1 MIKGGKGGKERTKEK
16 KNEKWEREQREN
28 EEEISIDKYGERETV
43 EPRKA
48 RDWRE
53 ATTGTRVLQ

>member
-1 MIKGGKGGKERTKEK
+1 MIKGEKGGKERTKEK
-16 KNEKWEREQREN
+16 KNEKWKREQREN
-28 EEEISIDKYGERETV
+28 EGEISIDKYGERETV

>member
-1 MIKGGKGGKERTKEK
+1 MIKGEKGGKERAKEK

-28 EEEISIDKYGERETV
+28 EGEISIDKYGERETV
-43 EPRKA
+43 EPTKT

-53 ATTGTRVLQ
+53 ATTITRVLQ

>member
-1 MIKGGKGGKERTKEK
+1 MIKGEKGGKERTKEK

-28 EEEISIDKYGERETV
+28 EGEISIDKYGERETV

>member
-1 MIKGGKGGKERTKEK
+1 MIKGEKGGKERTKEK

-28 EEEISIDKYGERETV
+28 GGEISIDKYGERETV
-43 EPRKA
+43 EPTKA

>member
-1 MIKGGKGGKERTKEK
+1 MIKGEKGGKERAKEK

-28 EEEISIDKYGERETV
+28 EGEISIDKYGDRETV

>member
-1 MIKGGKGGKERTKEK
+1 MIKGEKGVKERAKEK

-28 EEEISIDKYGERETV
+28 EGEISMDKYGERETV
-43 EPRKA
+43 EPTKA

-53 ATTGTRVLQ
+53 ATTITRVLQ

>member
-1 MIKGGKGGKERTKEK
+1 MIKGEKGGKERTKEK

-28 EEEISIDKYGERETV
+28 EGEISIDKYGERETV

-53 ATTGTRVLQ
+53 ATTGARVLQ

>member
-1 MIKGGKGGKERTKEK
+1 MIKGEKGGKERTKEK

-43 EPRKA
+43 EPTKA

-53 ATTGTRVLQ
+53 ATTITRVLQ

>member
-1 MIKGGKGGKERTKEK
+1 MIKGEKGGKERAKEK

-28 EEEISIDKYGERETV
+28 EGEISIDKYGERETV

>member
-1 MIKGGKGGKERTKEK
+1 MIKGEKGGKERAKEK

-28 EEEISIDKYGERETV
+28 EGEISIDKYGERETV

-53 ATTGTRVLQ
+53 ATTKTRVLQ

>member
-1 MIKGGKGGKERTKEK
+1 MIKGEKGGKERIKEK

-28 EEEISIDKYGERETV
+28 EGEILIDKYGEREIV
-43 EPRKA
+43 ELIKV

-53 ATTGTRVLQ
+53 VIIGIRVL

>member
-28 EEEISIDKYGERETV
+28 EGEISIDKYGERETV

>member
-28 EEEISIDKYGERETV
+28 EEEISIDKYGDRETV

>member
-1 MIKGGKGGKERTKEK
+1 MRNGGE
-16 KNEKWEREQREN
+16 NREN
-28 EEEISIDKYGERETV
+28 EEEISIDKYGDRETV

>member
-1 MIKGGKGGKERTKEK
+1 MIKGEKGGKERTKEK
-16 KNEKWEREQREN
+16 KNEKWEREKREN
-28 EEEISIDKYGERETV
+28 EGEISIDKYGERETV

>member
-1 MIKGGKGGKERTKEK
+1 MIKGEKGGKERAKEK

-28 EEEISIDKYGERETV
+28 EEEISIDKYGERDTV
-43 EPRKA
+43 EPTKA

>member
-1 MIKGGKGGKERTKEK
+1 MIKGEKGVKERVKEK

-28 EEEISIDKYGERETV
+28 EGEILIDKYGEREIV
-43 EPRKA
+43 ELIKV

-53 ATTGTRVLQ
+53 VIIGIRVL

>member
-1 MIKGGKGGKERTKEK
+1 MIKGEKGGKERAKEK
-16 KNEKWEREQREN
+16 KNEKWKREQREN
-28 EEEISIDKYGERETV
+28 EGEISIDKYGERETV
-43 EPRKA
+43 EPRKT

>member
-1 MIKGGKGGKERTKEK
+1 MIKGEKGGKERTKEK
-16 KNEKWEREQREN
+16 KNEKWGREYREN

-43 EPRKA
+43 EPTKA

>member
-1 MIKGGKGGKERTKEK
+1 MIKGEKGGKERAKQK

-28 EEEISIDKYGERETV
+28 EGEISIDKYGERETV

-53 ATTGTRVLQ
+53 ATTGTRK